1 MFTFSDRGAA
11 MSLTLS
17 QLRAFVAVA
26 ERGSIRAA
34 ARALDTAQS
43 GLTQQLQSLEQSLGA
58 TLFTRTNRGIALTP
72 FGERL
77 MLRAGA
83 ILRECERTEREMAQL
98 RGEAGGVVSL
108 GVATEPLIDTFAPVL
123 MQFRA
128 RIDNVAVHLMGGTS
142 RTMIAWI
149 RDGTLDFAVGLV
161 SATTDVSDLTVTT
174 LYPSDPV
181 VVCRRGHPLAHATSL
196 RELADCDWIAT
207 RAPKQAGMPTNR
219 LVDLFAAH
227 ELPPPKI
234 VATTEAVFDTL
245 HLIVETDCL
254 SVEPSVVTRHRLFA
268 GALVAVPIRERAE
281 RSNVCLL
288 QRAGVPLTPAAQ
300 ELAAMIA
307 SYARTVRR
315 GDPVDAAARVPPAG

>member
-43 GLTQQLQSLEQSLGA
+43 GLTQQLQSLEQTLGA

-128 RIDNVAVHLMGGTS
+128 RIDNVAVHLMSGTS

-227 ELPPPKI
+227 ELPPPRI

-315 GDPVDAAARVPPAG
+315 GDPDAAARVPPAG

>member
-1 MFTFSDRGAA
+1 

-227 ELPPPKI
+227 ELPPPRI

-315 GDPVDAAARVPPAG
+315 GDPDAVARVPPAG

>member
-227 ELPPPKI
+227 ELPPPRI

-315 GDPVDAAARVPPAG
+315 GDPDAVARVPPAG

>member
-43 GLTQQLQSLEQSLGA
+43 GLTQQLQSLEQTLGA

-98 RGEAGGVVSL
+98 RGESGGVVSL

-142 RTMIAWI
+142 RTMISWI

-181 VVCRRGHPLAHATSL
+181 VVCRRGHPLARATSL

-227 ELPPPKI
+227 ELPPPRI

-254 SVEPSVVTRHRLFA
+254 SVEPSVVTRHKLFA

-315 GDPVDAAARVPPAG
+315 GDPEAAARVPPAG

>member
-128 RIDNVAVHLMGGTS
+128 RIDNVAVHLMSGTS

-227 ELPPPKI
+227 ELPPPRI

-315 GDPVDAAARVPPAG
+315 GDPADAAARVPPAG

>member
-108 GVATEPLIDTFAPVL
+108 GVATEPLIDTFATVL

-181 VVCRRGHPLAHATSL
+181 VVCRRGHPLAHAISL

-227 ELPPPKI
+227 ELPPPRI

-315 GDPVDAAARVPPAG
+315 GDPADAAARLPPAG

>member
-1 MFTFSDRGAA
+1 

-43 GLTQQLQSLEQSLGA
+43 GLTQQLQSLEQTLGA

-98 RGEAGGVVSL
+98 RGESGGVVSL
-108 GVATEPLIDTFAPVL
+108 GVTTEPLIDTFAPVL

-128 RIDNVAVHLMGGTS
+128 RFDNVAVHLMGGTS
-142 RTMIAWI
+142 RAMIAWI

-161 SATTDVSDLTVTT
+161 SASTDVSDLGVTA

-181 VVCRRGHPLAHATSL
+181 IVCRRGHPLAHATSL
-196 RELADCDWIAT
+196 SELADCHWIAT
-207 RAPKQAGMPTNR
+207 RAPKQAGMLPTNR

-227 ELPPPKI
+227 GLPPPKI

-254 SVEPSVVTRHRLFA
+254 SLEPSVVTRHRLFA

-281 RSNVCLL
+281 RSNVCVL

-315 GDPVDAAARVPPAG
+315 GDPDAAAAAMSASAS